1 MTAGA
6 TGFHQRRFVFFS
18 IIAGISWSLY
28 SVGIGAL
35 AGQWF
40 HDHSLLAA
48 GLAIVIAL
56 AMGLVVDHGLKLL
69 YKRKVRK
76 SHEAEDAASTT
87 EDSAAASKGARA
99 RTGTPVSH

>member
-1 MTAGA
+1 
-6 TGFHQRRFVFFS
+6 VLFS
-18 IIAGISWSLY
+18 VIAGISWSLY

-56 AMGLVVDHGLKLL
+56 ALGLVVDHGLKLL
-69 YKRKVRK
+69 YKRKARK
-76 SHEAEDAASTT
+76 SHEAEDAPAT
-87 EDSAAASKGARA
+87 EDSAGAAQSAHT
-99 RTGTPVSH
+99 RTGAPVSH